1 MKFLTFL
8 NSGCITICKNML
20 ISAEKVGLNPDDF
33 IIACLDDNA
42 FNEFKS
48 YKNAYLA
55 MNHPITSYVNW
66 SYDSDSEFRQIIKHK
81 WSLIAE
87 HHAVYKNLCYIDT
100 DIAFKN
106 NPLIYIEDP
115 EKMLFQKTLGPDDE
129 SIIDMSSSLCS
140 GFMVFNDTVKC
151 HELVKECNLAE
162 HCNQDDQLLINEI
175 ALSEEFV
182 DSIRLLPVVK
192 FPLVKDVA
200 GLSDENKR
208 DAVLYHAAGVV
219 GVQAKIEFLKNNGL
233 WYIKETT

>member
-1 MKFLTFL
+1 
-8 NSGCITICKNML
+8 ML

-33 IIACLDDNA
+33 IIACLDANA

-55 MNHPITSYVNW
+55 MNHPITSYVDW
-66 SYDSDSEFRQIIKHK
+66 SYDPDSEFRQIDKHK
-81 WSLIAE
+81 LPLIAE
-87 HHAVYKNLCYIDT
+87 HHAIHKNLCYVDT
-100 DIAFKN
+100 DIVFKN
-106 NPLIYIEDP
+106 NPLLYIEDP
-115 EKMLFQKTLGPDDE
+115 EKMLFQKTWGPEDE
-129 SIIDMSSSLCS
+129 SIIDMSSSICA
-140 GFMVFNDTVKC
+140 GFMVFNDTIKC
-151 HELVKECNLAE
+151 HELLKKCTLDEYRN
-162 HCNQDDQLLINEI
+162 HDDQLLLNDLIFT
-175 ALSEEFV
+175 EEFV

-219 GVQAKIEFLKNNGL
+219 GMQAKIEFLKNNGL